1 MTTLEER
8 KLQKRVL
15 NNDGNIK
22 SFNQIGIS
30 TKTVIAIT
38 NLKVDLDKLFNL
50 VPITDYEPIKK
61 RRGRRKRMSVEA
73 TPMVLPY
80 GSIVLVQRRRDSRGV
95 SVKNK
100 TKRSNTFF
108 LHSVTVVLA
117 LNNNKFINAK
127 ISQNGKFQ
135 ITGCKSDAHYIETIC
150 ILVKTFNDIKKWSG
164 ETVYSVSGESPDTIE
179 VIFNTV
185 MQNMDFNIGFPISRD
200 KLDRFINSKTEF
212 TGVYEG
218 SISTGVNIKIPSLYH
233 NDVQLMKL
241 QLQSNDPT
249 KYTQSIVPYASYYSL
264 LEDKEKKKEKK
275 KEKYHTFLVFASGSI
290 IMSSRGP
297 DMERVFYELIQIM
310 LQNRAEFEETLVNSG
325 KKLEII
331 DPDEES
337 DQESDQELEEM
348 MNML

>member
-15 NNDGNIK
+15 GNDGNIK
-22 SFNQIGIS
+22 AFSQIGIS

-38 NLKVDLDKLFNL
+38 NLKIDLDKLFNL
-50 VPITDYEPIKK
+50 IPITDYEPVKK
-61 RRGRRKRMSVEA
+61 RRGRRKRLVIEN
-73 TPMVLPY
+73 TPTVLPY
-80 GSIVLVQRRRDSRGV
+80 GSIILVQRRRDSRGV

-117 LNNNKFINAK
+117 LNDNKFINAK

-135 ITGCKSDAHYIETIC
+135 ITGCKSDAHYIETLK
-150 ILVKTFNDIKKWSG
+150 ILIKTFNDIKKWSG
-164 ETVYSVSGESPDTIE
+164 ETVYTIQGETIE

-200 KLDRFINSKTEF
+200 KLDTFINTRTDF

-233 NDVQLMKL
+233 NDVQLLKINID
-241 QLQSNDPT
+241 QNDPNKT
-249 KYTQSIVPYASYYSL
+249 QQSIVPYTSYYSL

-297 DMERVFYELIQIM
+297 DMERVFYELIQIL
-310 LQNRAEFEETLVNSG
+310 LQNRAQFEETVVN
-325 KKLEII
+325 KKLEIT
-331 DPDEES
+331 DPDEDSEIEFS
-337 DQESDQELEEM
+337 DNE
-348 MNML
+348 

>member
-22 SFNQIGIS
+22 SFSQIGIS

-61 RRGRRKRMSVEA
+61 RRGRRKRMSVET
-73 TPMVLPY
+73 TPAILPY
-80 GSIVLVQRRRDSRGV
+80 GSIILVQRRRDSRGV

-108 LHSVTVVLA
+108 LHSVTIVLA

-135 ITGCKSDAHYIETIC
+135 ITGCKSDSHYIETISVL
-150 ILVKTFNDIKKWSG
+150 IKTFNDIKKWSG
-164 ETVYSVSGESPDTIE
+164 ETVYTLSSGSDTVE

-233 NDVQLMKL
+233 NDIQLMKL
-241 QLQSNDPT
+241 QLQSSDPT
-249 KYTQSIVPYASYYSL
+249 KYTQTIVPYASYYSL

-310 LQNRAEFEETLVNSG
+310 LQNRAEFEETLVNSS
-325 KKLEII
+325 KKLEIT
-331 DPDEES
+331 DPDEQDDSEVS
-337 DQESDQELEEM
+337 ELEDITDD
-348 MNML
+348 L

>member
-15 NNDGNIK
+15 SNDGNIK
-22 SFNQIGIS
+22 SFSQIGIS

-38 NLKVDLDKLFNL
+38 NIKIDLDKLFNL

-61 RRGRRKRMSVEA
+61 RRGRRKRMTIEA
-73 TPMVLPY
+73 APQVLPY

-135 ITGCKSDAHYIETIC
+135 ITGCKSDAHYIETLQ
-150 ILVKTFNDIKKWSG
+150 ILIKTFNDIKKWTG
-164 ETVYSVSGESPDTIE
+164 ETVYTVESDTIE

-200 KLDRFINSKTEF
+200 KLDRFINAKTDF

-218 SISTGVNIKIPSLYH
+218 SISTGVNIKIPSLYQ
-233 NDVQLMKL
+233 NDIQLLKL
-241 QLQSNDPT
+241 RIQANDHT
-249 KYTQSIVPYASYYSL
+249 KMEQQIVPYTSYYSL

-297 DMERVFYELIQIM
+297 DMERVFYELIQIL
-310 LQNRAEFEETLVNSG
+310 LQNRSEFEETLVASS

-331 DPDEES
+331 DPDEE
-337 DQESDQELEEM
+337 ESLEDSEEDIFDE
-348 MNML
+348 